1 MTMRSRLKLPTLS
14 RPSGRRD
21 DGRLERVAELT
32 RSNREAPD
40 PATEE
45 ELVRLRHGAFAELGA
60 RRPRPAAPESVVPN
74 DDPVDDG
81 IPAIAASQMSAG
93 RIAAAIG
100 SHGAVIIRG
109 LVEPKRAAELATGI
123 DRAFDARDAAEAGAG
138 REDTTPWYVPFAPEE
153 EASDAEKA
161 AVKIGRGFVT
171 GGSGMW
177 LADSPRM
184 LFELIETF
192 DDAGLREVIGEYLGE
207 RPAISVNKGTLRRAR
222 PGVPSG
228 WHQDGA
234 FLGESI
240 RSLNVWLSL
249 THCGE
254 RAPGMELVPRRLD
267 RIVETGTR
275 GAQFDWSVSD
285 EVAEE
290 ASGGRFAWPIFQPGD
305 ALLFDH
311 LNLHRTAVDDSMT
324 ETRYATETWFF
335 APSAY
340 PDRLEQVPLAL

>member
-1 MTMRSRLKLPTLS
+1 MRLPTL
-14 RPSGRRD
+14 RKEPSKEN
-21 DGRLERVAELT
+21 GRLERVAELT
-32 RSNREAPD
+32 RANRESRSPD
-40 PATEE
+40 TEV
-45 ELVRLRHGAFAELGA
+45 ELVRARHGAFGELGDQ
-60 RRPRPAAPESVVPN
+60 RPRPAKPESVSGGS
-74 DDPVDDG
+74 DAKDDG
-81 IPAIAASQMSAG
+81 LPSIRASEMTAG
-93 RIAAAIG
+93 KLAGAIG
-100 SHGAVIIRG
+100 TYGSVIVRG
-109 LVEPKRAAELATGI
+109 LVDPARAAELASGI
-123 DRAFDARDAAEAGAG
+123 DRAFDALEAADAGA
-138 REDTTPWYVPFAPEE
+138 EPDETKPWYVPFVPDD
-153 EASDAEKA
+153 EASDEEHA
-161 AVKIGRGFVT
+161 AVSIGRGFVT

-192 DDAGLREVIGEYLGE
+192 DSVGLRDTIGEFLGE

-234 FLGESI
+234 FLGEGI

-249 THCGE
+249 THSGKD
-254 RAPGMELVPRRLD
+254 APGMEVVPRRLE

-275 GAQFDWSVSD
+275 GAQFDWSVSH
-285 EVAEE
+285 EVATEV
-290 ASGGRFAWPIFQPGD
+290 AGGEFSWPIFEPGD

-311 LNLHRTAVDDSMT
+311 LNLHRTGVTEEMT

-340 PDRLEQVPLAL
+340 PDPLEQVPLAL